1 MFILSSNHKLEPE
14 LSNFDR
20 LYAYPN
26 LPIITSE
33 HMIILD
39 SGAFALSKKKQKMDK
54 TYFEKLAEHYSWYVK
69 HDNVYFVAPDVFK
82 SPELSMRQFL
92 EFKAICDIDVAPV
105 IQFHEPSVDLF
116 SAKKQIKF
124 YQNHC
129 HPRMV
134 CISNHKFDIYKEAK
148 NIALVVEMLKQA
160 FGGGV
165 KIHVLGAG
173 FNSLDV
179 AMWQSTGITS
189 MDSISYYSDA
199 PKHKWQFGKAA
210 LIPSDDSFKLTALHN
225 AEVAIE
231 SAKNY
236 KAIV

>member
-14 LSNFDR
+14 LSGFDR

-26 LPIITSE
+26 LPIITDD

-39 SGAFALSKKKQKMDK
+39 SGAFALSKKKQKMDQA
-54 TYFEKLAEHYSWYVK
+54 YFEKLAEHYSWYVK

-82 SPELSMRQFL
+82 SAELSMRQFV

-105 IQFHEPSVDLF
+105 IQFSEPSVDLF

-124 YQNHC
+124 YKAHC
-129 HPRMV
+129 QPRMV
-134 CISNHKFDIYKEAK
+134 CISNHKFDISKEAD
-148 NIALVVEMLKQA
+148 NIAAVVNMIKEA
-160 FGGGV
+160 FGDI

-173 FNSLDV
+173 FNSYDV

-189 MDSISYYSDA
+189 MDSISYYTDA
-199 PKHKWQFGKAA
+199 PKHKWQFGKAS
-210 LIPSDDSFKLTALHN
+210 LEPSNDSFKITALHN
-225 AEVAIE
+225 AKTAID

-236 KAIV
+236 RAIV